1 MTTNAGSTKKTS
13 RKRTSLPKSDDLSNS
28 VETFSGSDNREE
40 LIATAAYYRA
50 EQRGFVEGGEVEDWL
65 AAEDDIER
73 CLATSG
79 DKLQV
84 RDYP

>member
-1 MTTNAGSTKKTS
+1 MTTNAGTTKKTS
-13 RKRTSLPKSDDLSNS
+13 RKRTYRRESDDLSNS
-28 VETFSGSDNREE
+28 IEAFSGNDNREE

-65 AAEDDIER
+65 AAEDEIER

-79 DKLQV
+79 GKLQV
-84 RDYP
+84 GDYP